1 MKKTASLFLVLT
13 LLLGLLAGCGK
24 PADSAA
30 SQQSDPSVVEAAP
43 ETVQEEPEAREDSQ
57 TPASEEVSEQV
68 VSMIEE
74 PQETELTYPVE
85 VALPLTDEPASLTFW
100 YSGFPNFDFDT
111 VFGQNPAIAK
121 AEELTGVHADIT
133 IVTMDSYSEKF
144 NLMIATGEYPDMIST
159 GDYVGG
165 YAQAV
170 NDEVIIDITDLVE
183 EYALNYMALISQ
195 TEVTK
200 KSAYSDDSRIYGFA
214 NITKEA
220 ALPGSGP
227 IIRQDWL
234 DDLGMESPETYDE
247 YEEMFARFKNEKG
260 ATEPFVMNS
269 TGVDSV
275 MIAGLDTTAGFY
287 VVDGTITAGYTAEEM
302 KEYVTMIHEWYE
314 QGYIGQSFTSNP
326 TGQPDEA
333 TILSDSAGCW
343 TSGYQLT
350 DYEEKAE
357 DPNYALR
364 GALFPVRNNGDTVHT
379 SYLENIIDCN
389 VFFSVTSCCADPDLA
404 VKWMDF
410 WYSEP
415 GYYLA
420 NYGVEGLTY
429 EMVNGEPVMTE
440 LMTNNPD
447 GLDVRA
453 AIMYYTVQFN
463 TPYYKNTN
471 NLNSAYVEYE
481 LSARELWASN
491 QDGAYVIPNAVA
503 FNNEEAE
510 AYGLHYTDIETYAD
524 ENLLKFIVGDRPLE
538 EWDEYVSAFESL
550 GIDSCINAYQS
561 AYNRFISR

>member
-1 MKKTASLFLVLT
+1 MKKAASILLVLI
-13 LLLGLLAGCGK
+13 LLFGMLAGCGQTEV
-24 PADSAA
+24 PETSE
-30 SQQSDPSVVEAAP
+30 DPSVVEISASEAP
-43 ETVQEEPEAREDSQ
+43 VQEEAESVPEETAVEEISVEAE
-57 TPASEEVSEQV
+57 ASVPEE
-68 VSMIEE
+68 IEE
-74 PQETELTYPVE
+74 PELTYPVAVE
-85 VALPLTDEPASLTFW
+85 LPLTEEPATLTFW

-111 VFGQNPAIAK
+111 VFGKNPAIK
-121 AEELTGVHADIT
+121 LAEEMTGVHAELT

-200 KSAYSDDSRIYGFA
+200 KSAYSDDSCIYGFA

-227 IIRQDWL
+227 IVRTDWL
-234 DDLGMESPETYDE
+234 EELGLESPETYDE
-247 YEEMFARFKNEKG
+247 YEAMFELFKNEMG

-269 TGVDSV
+269 TGIDGI
-275 MIAGLDTTAGFY
+275 MIAGLDVVDGFY
-287 VVDGTITAGYTAEEM
+287 VVDGTITAGYTAPEM
-302 KEYVTMIHEWYE
+302 LEYVTMVHEWYE
-314 QGYIGQSFTSNP
+314 KGYIGKSFTSNP
-326 TGQPDEA
+326 TGQPEES
-333 TILSDSAGCW
+333 TILSDNAGCW

-357 DPNYALR
+357 NENYTIR
-364 GALFPVRNNGDTVHT
+364 GALFPVRESGGTVHT
-379 SYLENIIDCN
+379 SYLPNIIDCN
-389 VFFSVTSCCADPDLA
+389 VFFSVTSCCEDPELA

-410 WYSEP
+410 WYSEE

-429 EMVNGEPVMTE
+429 ELVDGEPVMTE
-440 LMTNNPD
+440 LMTDNPD

-481 LSARELWASN
+481 LDARALWASN
-491 QDGAYVIPNAVA
+491 QDGAYVIPTAVA
-503 FNNEEAE
+503 FNTEEAE
-510 AYGLHYTDIETYAD
+510 AYGLHYTDIETYAE
-524 ENLLKFIVGDRPLE
+524 ENILKFIVGDRPLS
-538 EWDEYVSAFESL
+538 EWDDYVAAFESL
-550 GIDSCINAYQS
+550 GVDVCVTAYQS
-561 AYNRFISR
+561 AYDRFMAR